1 MTVKNHDFINSKG
14 VFQGGGCKAVAFIGA
29 YEAALENG
37 VCFTEFAGTSAGS
50 LFAAII
56 AAGASVD
63 EMKSFIN
70 SLDIPNLIERSQKKR
85 RPWSRLR
92 LWLIKVIAEFLMHL
106 KPSMVN
112 ALVSTLSDRG
122 MCDAK
127 IIEEVVESELQKLL
141 KINTQVRFS
150 DLKFPLTIIASD
162 IKKHSVR
169 IWNKKKTPNESVAK
183 AVSCSCAIP
192 FYFKPVDD
200 RYLDGGLLSNLPV
213 SFFEGNFEDYSNILA
228 FTLSYSSTNIQEKN
242 VMNYVA
248 DIMSTITEGATN
260 IQIRSHHN
268 IFVVPVRTNMGLLD
282 FDLLNIDS
290 KEFKSSIQEGK
301 KSFNDFLNN
310 YHQIKEPKE
319 TPMHANQYL
328 LKVASCSSEQ
338 QDEIVCLIDNYK
350 KVYKLFLTIL
360 KWRNRSKNISVYI
373 QNQGPYG
380 SMEFDY
386 VVRLLSH
393 MGINVYVAN
402 EQLPILG
409 YFFLKSHRWRS
420 VIVGKFGND
429 YKAQYYNSDIEN
441 KMAAAFIKML
451 KVKDYTYYNNAL
463 SQVNLQKVD
472 ALFMINK
479 LKLVKQYES
488 SIIYFKRINIED
500 LYFMHDF
507 VYGYKYRAMDE
518 LIRLYNKA
526 NLEVFHPAEF
536 VLANGKTSLITPP
549 IVEKHDDKLI
559 VISGLTRLFY
569 AYKQNINSVVVA
581 VVEDCNEDTPTEGRY
596 RINELRIKDS
606 PLELQEMQKRNYQH
620 YRFIEQAL
628 RPSYTSL
635 I

>member
-282 FDLLNIDS
+282 FDLLNRV
-290 KEFKSSIQEGK
+290 SS
-301 KSFNDFLNN
+301 SL
-310 YHQIKEPKE
+310 YQI
-319 TPMHANQYL
+319 
-328 LKVASCSSEQ
+328 
-338 QDEIVCLIDNYK
+338 
-350 KVYKLFLTIL
+350 
-360 KWRNRSKNISVYI
+360 
-373 QNQGPYG
+373 
-380 SMEFDY
+380 
-386 VVRLLSH
+386 
-393 MGINVYVAN
+393 
-402 EQLPILG
+402 
-409 YFFLKSHRWRS
+409 
-420 VIVGKFGND
+420 
-429 YKAQYYNSDIEN
+429 
-441 KMAAAFIKML
+441 
-451 KVKDYTYYNNAL
+451 
-463 SQVNLQKVD
+463 
-472 ALFMINK
+472 
-479 LKLVKQYES
+479 
-488 SIIYFKRINIED
+488 
-500 LYFMHDF
+500 
-507 VYGYKYRAMDE
+507 
-518 LIRLYNKA
+518 
-526 NLEVFHPAEF
+526 
-536 VLANGKTSLITPP
+536 
-549 IVEKHDDKLI
+549 
-559 VISGLTRLFY
+559 
-569 AYKQNINSVVVA
+569 
-581 VVEDCNEDTPTEGRY
+581 
-596 RINELRIKDS
+596 
-606 PLELQEMQKRNYQH
+606 
-620 YRFIEQAL
+620 
-628 RPSYTSL
+628 
-635 I
+635 

>member
-1 MTVKNHDFINSKG
+1 
-14 VFQGGGCKAVAFIGA
+14 
-29 YEAALENG
+29 
-37 VCFTEFAGTSAGS
+37 
-50 LFAAII
+50 
-56 AAGASVD
+56 
-63 EMKSFIN
+63 MKSFIN

-85 RPWSRLR
+85 NIWSHLR
-92 LWLIKVIAEFLMHL
+92 LWFIKVIGEFLMHL

-127 IIEEVVESELQKLL
+127 ILEEVVESELQKLL

-228 FTLSYSSTNIQEKN
+228 FTLSYSATNIQENN

-268 IFVVPVRTNMGLLD
+268 LFVVPVRTNMGLLD
-282 FDLLNIDS
+282 FDLLNVDS
-290 KEFKSSIQEGK
+290 KQFKSSIQEGK

-409 YFFLKSHRWRS
+409 YFFLKSNRWRS

-451 KVKDYTYYNNAL
+451 KVKDYMYYNNAL

-479 LKLVKQYES
+479 LKLVKQYDS

-549 IVEKHDDKLI
+549 IVERHEDKLI

-581 VVEDCNEDTPTEGRY
+581 VVEDCDEDTPTEGRY

>member
-1 MTVKNHDFINSKG
+1 
-14 VFQGGGCKAVAFIGA
+14 
-29 YEAALENG
+29 
-37 VCFTEFAGTSAGS
+37 
-50 LFAAII
+50 
-56 AAGASVD
+56 
-63 EMKSFIN
+63 
-70 SLDIPNLIERSQKKR
+70 
-85 RPWSRLR
+85 
-92 LWLIKVIAEFLMHL
+92 
-106 KPSMVN
+106 
-112 ALVSTLSDRG
+112 
-122 MCDAK
+122 
-127 IIEEVVESELQKLL
+127 
-141 KINTQVRFS
+141 
-150 DLKFPLTIIASD
+150 
-162 IKKHSVR
+162 
-169 IWNKKKTPNESVAK
+169 
-183 AVSCSCAIP
+183 
-192 FYFKPVDD
+192 
-200 RYLDGGLLSNLPV
+200 
-213 SFFEGNFEDYSNILA
+213 
-228 FTLSYSSTNIQEKN
+228 
-242 VMNYVA
+242 MNYVA

-268 IFVVPVRTNMGLLD
+268 LFVVPVRTNMGLLD

-290 KEFKSSIQEGK
+290 KQFKSSIQEGK

-338 QDEIVCLIDNYK
+338 QDEIVCLIDNFK

-380 SMEFDY
+380 SREFDY

-451 KVKDYTYYNNAL
+451 KLKNYPYYNNTL
-463 SQVNLQKVD
+463 SQVTLQKVD

-479 LKLVKQYES
+479 LKLVKQYDS

-526 NLEVFHPAEF
+526 NLEVFQPAEF

-549 IVEKHDDKLI
+549 IVERHEDKLI

-581 VVEDCNEDTPTEGRY
+581 VVEDCNEETPTEGRY

-628 RPSYTSL
+628 RSSYTSL

>member
-92 LWLIKVIAEFLMHL
+92 LWFIKVIAEFLMHL

-282 FDLLNIDS
+282 FDLFNIDS

-500 LYFMHDF
+500 LYFMHDY

-549 IVEKHDDKLI
+549 IVDKHDDKLI

>member
-92 LWLIKVIAEFLMHL
+92 LWFIKVIAEFLMHL

-472 ALFMINK
+472 VLFMINK

-581 VVEDCNEDTPTEGRY
+581 VVEDCNEETPTEGRY

>member
-1 MTVKNHDFINSKG
+1 MTLKNHDFINSKG

-63 EMKSFIN
+63 EIKSFIN

-85 RPWSRLR
+85 KLWGCLR
-92 LWLIKVIAEFLMHL
+92 LEFLKVIGKFLMHL

-127 IIEEVVESELQKLL
+127 ILEEVVESELQKLL
-141 KINTQVRFS
+141 NINTQVRFS

-228 FTLSYSSTNIQEKN
+228 FTLSYSATNIQENN

-268 IFVVPVRTNMGLLD
+268 LFVVPVRTNMGLLD

-290 KEFKSSIQEGK
+290 KQFKSSIQEGK

-338 QDEIVCLIDNYK
+338 QDEIVCLIDNFK

-380 SMEFDY
+380 SREFDY

-549 IVEKHDDKLI
+549 LVEKHDDKLI

-620 YRFIEQAL
+620 YIFIEQAL

>member
-1 MTVKNHDFINSKG
+1 MVVYYQI
-14 VFQGGGCKAVAFIGA
+14 
-29 YEAALENG
+29 Y
-37 VCFTEFAGTSAGS
+37 
-50 LFAAII
+50 LF
-56 AAGASVD
+56 
-63 EMKSFIN
+63 
-70 SLDIPNLIERSQKKR
+70 
-85 RPWSRLR
+85 
-92 LWLIKVIAEFLMHL
+92 H
-106 KPSMVN
+106 
-112 ALVSTLSDRG
+112 
-122 MCDAK
+122 
-127 IIEEVVESELQKLL
+127 
-141 KINTQVRFS
+141 
-150 DLKFPLTIIASD
+150 
-162 IKKHSVR
+162 
-169 IWNKKKTPNESVAK
+169 
-183 AVSCSCAIP
+183 
-192 FYFKPVDD
+192 
-200 RYLDGGLLSNLPV
+200 
-213 SFFEGNFEDYSNILA
+213 FFEGNFEDYSNILA

>member
-85 RPWSRLR
+85 KPWSRLR
-92 LWLIKVIAEFLMHL
+92 LEFLKVIGKILMHL

-290 KEFKSSIQEGK
+290 KQFKSSIQEGK

-441 KMAAAFIKML
+441 KMAAAFIKTL

-463 SQVNLQKVD
+463 SQVNLQKID

-569 AYKQNINSVVVA
+569 VYKQNINSVVVA

>member
-85 RPWSRLR
+85 RLWSRLR

-169 IWNKKKTPNESVAK
+169 IWNKMKTPNESVAK

>member
-92 LWLIKVIAEFLMHL
+92 LWFIKVIAEFLMHL

-386 VVRLLSH
+386 VVHLLSH

>member
-29 YEAALENG
+29 YEAALEDG

-85 RPWSRLR
+85 KLWSRLR
-92 LWLIKVIAEFLMHL
+92 LEFLKVIGKILMHL

-290 KEFKSSIQEGK
+290 KQFKSSIQEGK

-441 KMAAAFIKML
+441 KMVAAFIKTL

-463 SQVNLQKVD
+463 SQVNLQKID